1 MSVQDTP
8 VLDIMTLRVFN
19 VIMTEQMGVAE
30 TKQRFAELIDRVLD
44 GERFVVTRRGRPV
57 AALVPATD
65 AAASER
71 SPYLGLAAFAGA
83 MADVP
88 EFEAIMAEV
97 IASRKDERQRP
108 APEFD

>member
-1 MSVQDTP
+1 MT
-8 VLDIMTLRVFN
+8 VLDIMTFQEFN
-19 VIMTEQMGVAE
+19 VIMTEEMGVAE

-65 AAASER
+65 AAASEPSR
-71 SPYLGLAAFAGA
+71 FLGLAAFAGA

-88 EFEAIMAEV
+88 EFETVMAEV
-97 IASRKDERQRP
+97 IASRKDELPGP
-108 APEFD
+108 APDLGFELE

>member
-1 MSVQDTP
+1 
-8 VLDIMTLRVFN
+8 MTFEVFN

-44 GERFVVTRRGRPV
+44 GERFIVTRRGRPV
-57 AALVPATD
+57 AALVPATAD
-65 AAASER
+65 ATNEPSR
-71 SPYLGLAAFAGA
+71 FLGLAAFAGA

-88 EFEAIMAEV
+88 EFEAVMAEV

-108 APEFD
+108 APDLGFDLE